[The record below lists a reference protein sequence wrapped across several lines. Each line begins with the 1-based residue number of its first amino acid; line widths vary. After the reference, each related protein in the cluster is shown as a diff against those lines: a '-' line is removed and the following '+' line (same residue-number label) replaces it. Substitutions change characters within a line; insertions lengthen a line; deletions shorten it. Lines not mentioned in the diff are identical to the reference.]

1 MRDHISGRNRPSRG
15 VPALGTIPAWLIAL
29 SLNLPGAAQ
38 AQQTEQPAE
47 AAKAESLSR
56 IDAEYQRE
64 RARIDR
70 ERIERL
76 TRLAESQKGGDSE
89 LTFLEVFRFAIAADR
104 YRDAEPAAE
113 RVIRAGTS
121 TREVEF
127 LAHLVRILAKA
138 DRGDYDGS
146 MRDLRAYLAAD
157 PPVGVK
163 PQAQT
168 RTNLAVGEAYFRRL
182 VTAGRFDLAREVCDR
197 VIDRAGDPAV
207 RDHFSDYRRR
217 LDFVGRPAPA
227 IEGVD
232 VDGAP
237 VRLDDLKGKVVLV
250 VFWAT
255 WCPPCVERLPVLNRA
270 LELHEKS
277 GFAVLGVN
285 LDGGPDRKRLVRKFV
300 VEFGVPWPSVL
311 SAGEEPDVAARYAVT
326 EIPANVLIGRDGKV
340 VTFDLGPANLLGAVS
355 EALGRPARPR

>member
-1 MRDHISGRNRPSRG
+1 
-15 VPALGTIPAWLIAL
+15 
-29 SLNLPGAAQ
+29 LPGTAHAQ
-38 AQQTEQPAE
+38 KTERPAE
-47 AAKAESLSR
+47 ATKAESLSR

-64 RARIDR
+64 RARLDR

-76 TRLAESQKGGDSE
+76 TRLAESQKGGDAE
-89 LTFLEVFRFAIAADR
+89 LTFLEIFRFAIAADR
-104 YRDAEPAAE
+104 YPDAEPAAE
-113 RVIRAGTS
+113 RVIRAGTM

-127 LAHLVRILAKA
+127 LAQLVRILAKA
-138 DRGDYDGS
+138 DRGDFDGS
-146 MRDLRAYLAAD
+146 MRDLRASLATA
-157 PPVGVK
+157 PPAGVK

-168 RTNLAVGEAYFRRL
+168 RTNLAIGEAYFRRL
-182 VTAGRFDLAREVCDR
+182 VKAGRFDLAREVCDR

-217 LDFVGRPAPA
+217 LDLVGRPAPA
-227 IEGVD
+227 IQEID
-232 VDGAP
+232 PDGAP

-270 LELHEKS
+270 LELHEKN
-277 GFAVLGVN
+277 GFTVLGVN
-285 LDGGPDRKRLVRKFV
+285 LDSGPDRERLVRKFV

-311 SAGEEPDVAARYAVT
+311 SGGEKSDIAARYAVT

-340 VTFDLGPANLLGAVS
+340 VTFDLGPANLLDTVS
-355 EALGRPARPR
+355 EALGRPAGPR